1 MSGSGAVLS
10 RRVAAVVAMLL
21 AGVGGAACEGGFGER
36 GGRAFECPSAERV
49 TQLRDIHYPDESCD
63 GAISKAEMHLT
74 AAYFRKACQQLAP
87 SAPLPRRVRDAYVS
101 SCEPASERDG
111 FERGAVLQIDLCCP

>member
-1 MSGSGAVLS
+1 MV
-10 RRVAAVVAMLL
+10 L
-21 AGVGGAACEGGFGER
+21 AGIGIAACEGGFGER
-36 GGRAFECPSAERV
+36 GGRAFECPSAQRV
-49 TQLRDIHYPDESCD
+49 TQLSDVHYPDEGCD
-63 GAISKAEMHLT
+63 SAISKVEMHLT

-111 FERGAVLQIDLCCP
+111 FERGSVVQIDLCCP